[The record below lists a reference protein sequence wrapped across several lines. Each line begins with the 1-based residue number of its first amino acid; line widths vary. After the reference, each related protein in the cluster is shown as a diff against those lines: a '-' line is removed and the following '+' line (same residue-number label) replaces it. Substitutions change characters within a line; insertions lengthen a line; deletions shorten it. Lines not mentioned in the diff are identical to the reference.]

1 MHTRP
6 RLRRR
11 LLLRVM
17 SWAMLGLLPLGPAIR
32 GALADPAPH
41 TLVVFGDSQAQ
52 GVAVALRRL
61 LRSHDGW
68 HMQDRTRPGTSIGQP
83 AGYDW
88 PAALQGYASG
98 PHAAVAV
105 IMIGGN
111 DRLPIHLADGST
123 LPFRSEAWRAEY
135 GRRVKA
141 MLHSLQGAG
150 IAVLW
155 LGNPVCREPRYS
167 ADMRYLNGIV
177 QDTLAAGTER
187 PAPRYV
193 SLWSVVADQAGGYV
207 AYAPGSDGATE
218 RMRLDDG
225 IHFTPAGYDLV
236 AARVMQAVTAL
247 VAPAAMV
254 ATARSVP

>member
-1 MHTRP
+1 MYARS
-6 RLRRR
+6 RLRAR
-11 LLLRVM
+11 LLL
-17 SWAMLGLLPLGPAIR
+17 WAMLALLPAGPATPE
-32 GALADPAPH
+32 ALADLTPH

-61 LRSHDGW
+61 LRSHDDGW

-98 PHAAVAV
+98 PHAALVV
-105 IMIGGN
+105 VMIGGN

-123 LPFRSEAWRAEY
+123 LAFRSEAWRAEY
-135 GRRVKA
+135 GRRVRA
-141 MLHSLQGAG
+141 MLHSLQDAG

-177 QDTLAAGTER
+177 RDALAASTDR

-207 AYAPGSDGATE
+207 AYAPGPDGATE

-247 VAPAAMV
+247 VVPAAMV

>member
-1 MHTRP
+1 MDAQSN
-6 RLRRR
+6 LRAAV
-11 LLLRVM
+11 LLR
-17 SWAMLGLLPLGPAIR
+17 AMLGLLPLLGLATQV
-32 GALADPAPH
+32 AQADPARH

-61 LRSHDGW
+61 LRTHDDGW
-68 HMQDRTRPGTSIGQP
+68 HMQDRSRPGTSIGQP

-88 PAALQGYASG
+88 PAGLQNYTSG
-98 PHAAVAV
+98 PHAGVAV

-123 LPFRSEAWRAEY
+123 LPFRSAPWRVEY
-135 GRRVKA
+135 RGRILA

-150 IAVLW
+150 IAVVW

-177 QDTLAAGTER
+177 QDALATSKDR
-187 PAPRYV
+187 PPANYV
-193 SLWSVVADQAGGYV
+193 SLWSIVADQAGGYV
-207 AYAPGSDGATE
+207 AYAPGPDGATE

-225 IHFTPAGYDLV
+225 IHFTRAGYDLV
-236 AARVMQAVTAL
+236 AARAMHAVTASL
-247 VAPAAMV
+247 VPTVV
-254 ATARSVP
+254 ATAGSAR